1 MPVALEWGPVGAR
14 TLAERS
20 DVVVVVDV
28 LSFSTALTIAVERG
42 ALVWPHVGGESAR
55 QLARDIGAVL
65 AGNRSSHEGLTLSPE
80 SLLGVDAE
88 TRLVLP
94 SPNGS
99 SIAFAAINSGVPVVA
114 GCLRNAA
121 AVSQYLDGFER
132 VALVPAGEQWGDGS
146 LRPAYEDLVGAGA
159 IIDRL
164 AGRDPG
170 LVLTPEAEVAALAF
184 RALRPLELCPSGAE
198 LVERGFA
205 ADVRLASEIDAS
217 DVVPAAGRGPLRPGL
232 TALFREGCYS
242 SNGAT
247 SRRSRPDSDSWS
259 GCDSADSRSCSRESR
274 SARAASTRSLPRGVS
289 RTWTP
294 RRSAGSGIRC
304 TRPRSSSRST
314 RLVIVPEVTIVWA
327 SSWPGDRT

>member
-1 MPVALEWGPVGAR
+1 
-14 TLAERS
+14 
-20 DVVVVVDV
+20 VDV
-28 LSFSTALTIAVERG
+28 LSFTTTLTVAVERG
-42 ALVWPHVGGESAR
+42 IAVLPFRWKDERAAAYAVEHDATLAVGRLEAR
-55 QLARDIGAVL
+55 TSDTGAVSLSPADL
-65 AGNRSSHEGLTLSPE
+65 AGVT
-80 SLLGVDAE
+80 GVD
-88 TRLVLP
+88 RLVLP

-121 AVSQYLDGFER
+121 AVSKYLDGFER

-170 LVLTPEAEVAALAF
+170 LALTPEAEVAALAF

-217 DVVPAAGRGPLRPGL
+217 DVVPALVEGR
-232 TALFREGCYS
+232 F
-242 SNGAT
+242 
-247 SRRSRPDSDSWS
+247 
-259 GCDSADSRSCSRESR
+259 
-274 SARAASTRSLPRGVS
+274 
-289 RTWTP
+289 
-294 RRSAGSGIRC
+294 
-304 TRPRSSSRST
+304 
-314 RLVIVPEVTIVWA
+314 VPA
-327 SSWPGDRT
+327 

>member
-42 ALVWPHVGGESAR
+42 AVVWPHVGGESAR

-114 GCLRNAA
+114 GCLRNAT
-121 AVSQYLDGFER
+121 AVSKYLDGFDR

-146 LRPAYEDLVGAGA
+146 
-159 IIDRL
+159 
-164 AGRDPG
+164 
-170 LVLTPEAEVAALAF
+170 
-184 RALRPLELCPSGAE
+184 LRPLELCPSGAE

-217 DVVPAAGRGPLRPGL
+217 DVVPALVEGR
-232 TALFREGCYS
+232 F
-242 SNGAT
+242 
-247 SRRSRPDSDSWS
+247 
-259 GCDSADSRSCSRESR
+259 
-274 SARAASTRSLPRGVS
+274 
-289 RTWTP
+289 
-294 RRSAGSGIRC
+294 
-304 TRPRSSSRST
+304 
-314 RLVIVPEVTIVWA
+314 VPA
-327 SSWPGDRT
+327 